1 MKKTTSI
8 LVATIIISILVSSCG
23 TIFGG
28 SQYNARVII
37 NDNSN
42 AKIYYKNEFKG
53 TGSASFK
60 VKRLEANKFS
70 ITIKENGCK
79 DQTFDYREN
88 AIRGWAVAG
97 TILGWT
103 GYVGG
108 IPIPWGLG
116 LDLATGALIKPNTM
130 ENGVSKEDYKNFKY
144 NINYTGC
151 SSQDKWQSNKFD
163 NGNSNNVNNENL
175 KSINANTYTDE
186 VYLKNGGIIKG
197 FIMEQVPSL
206 QMKIQTNDGNIF
218 VYKVD
223 EIQKTISNLNTS
235 CTDIIYLKN
244 GSILKGRII
253 EEIPGLQVKFQTKDG
268 NIFVYEA
275 ERVEKIIREGK

>member
-1 MKKTTSI
+1 MKKNSI
-8 LVATIIISILVSSCG
+8 LGLLYITSILVSSCG

-28 SQYNARVII
+28 SRYNAHVIV

-53 TGSASFK
+53 TGTATFK

-70 ITIKENGCK
+70 IMIKNNGCK
-79 DQTFDYREN
+79 DQTFDYR
-88 AIRGWAVAG
+88 ATTIRGWAVVG

-103 GYVGG
+103 GFVGG
-108 IPIPWGLG
+108 FPIPWGLG

-144 NINYTGC
+144 SINYTGC

-163 NGNSNNVNNENL
+163 NGDSYNVSNENL
-175 KSINANTYTDE
+175 KTINTNTYTDE
-186 VYLKNGGIIKG
+186 MYLKNGGIIKG

-223 EIQKTISNLNTS
+223 EIQKTISNLNAS

-244 GSILKGRII
+244 GSILKGRTI
-253 EEIPGLQVKFQTKDG
+253 EETPGVQVKFQTKDG

>member
-1 MKKTTSI
+1 VGA
-8 LVATIIISILVSSCG
+8 LV
-23 TIFGG
+23 
-28 SQYNARVII
+28 
-37 NDNSN
+37 
-42 AKIYYKNEFKG
+42 
-53 TGSASFK
+53 GSA
-60 VKRLEANKFS
+60 LLWGQ
-70 ITIKENGCK
+70 IG
-79 DQTFDYREN
+79 TF
-88 AIRGWAVAG
+88 
-97 TILGWT
+97 
-103 GYVGG
+103 
-108 IPIPWGLG
+108 PIPSGLII
-116 LDLATGALIKPNTM
+116 DLATGALVKPNTM

-144 NINYTGC
+144 TINYTGC

-163 NGNSNNVNNENL
+163 NGKSNNVSNENL
-175 KSINANTYTDE
+175 KTINTNTHTDE

-223 EIQKTISNLNTS
+223 EIQKTISNLNAS

-244 GSILKGRII
+244 GSILKGRTI
-253 EEIPGLQVKFQTKDG
+253 EETPGVQVKFQTKDG